1 MSGIIK
7 LTLPDLK
14 IIEAEKGSTA
24 FDVVGKIGKGL
35 QKAALAVKVDGV
47 ILDLACIIEKDA
59 ALNVITFDSPEG
71 KDIFRH
77 SASHL
82 MAQAVKRLYPG
93 AKIAIGPAIENGF
106 YYDFDIE
113 DRITVE
119 DFEKIEAEM
128 KKIVDENLDIVRE
141 DISSNE
147 AIKIFEKLNEPYKAE
162 MIKDLGADT
171 VSIYKQGEFT
181 DLCRGPHLPK
191 TGALKAFK
199 LLSIAGAYWRGDEKN
214 RMLQRIYGTAFPDA
228 KELKKHLDFL
238 EEVKKR
244 DHRKLGK
251 DLDLYSTHEDAGGGL
266 IYWHPKGARIR
277 SIIEEWWRQEHF
289 AGGYEIL
296 YTPHV
301 GRSSLWETSGHLGF
315 YSENMYSPMN
325 IDGNEYYVKPM
336 NCPFH
341 IKIYQTSMHSYRDL
355 PLRWAELGTVYRYE
369 KSGVLH
375 GLLRVRGFTQD
386 DAHIFC
392 TESQIESEV
401 IEVLR
406 FSLRMWKILGFT
418 DIKAYLAT
426 KPEKSVGEAEKWET
440 AQKSLMKAVESE
452 NLKIE
457 LDEGGGAFYGPKIDL
472 KVRDSIGREWQ
483 MTTIQFDFNEPER
496 FDMYYIG
503 EDGQKQR
510 PYMVHRALLGSLER
524 FFGILIEHYSGKFP
538 VWLAPVQAM
547 LINVSEEQVDYIKEI
562 KSKMLSM
569 GMRPAMDLRNESI
582 GYKIKAAIGQKVP
595 YICVAGNK
603 EVESGKLSVRKR
615 GESDSKIMSIDEFFA
630 NLKAENDSKE

>member
-7 LTLPDLK
+7 LTLPDSK
-14 IIEAEKGSTA
+14 VIEAEKGSTA
-24 FDVVGKIGKGL
+24 FDIVGKIGKGL
-35 QKAALAVKVDGV
+35 QKAALAVKINGEYR
-47 ILDLACIIEKDA
+47 DLSAKIDDDA
-59 ALNVITFDSPEG
+59 LLNVLTFDSPEG
-71 KDIFRH
+71 KDIFWH

-82 MAQAVKRLYPG
+82 MAQAVKRIYPG

-113 DRITVE
+113 ERIAVE

-128 KKIVDENLDIVRE
+128 KKIADENLDIIRE
-141 DISSNE
+141 ELSSAE
-147 AIKIFEKLNEPYKAE
+147 AVKFFDKINEPYKAE
-162 MIKDLGADT
+162 MIKDLGAET
-171 VSIYKQGEFT
+171 VSLYKQGEFT
-181 DLCRGPHLPK
+181 DLCRGPHLIK
-191 TGALKAFK
+191 TGALKSFK
-199 LLSIAGAYWRGDEKN
+199 LLSLAGAYWRGDEKN
-214 RMLQRIYGTAFPDA
+214 RMLQRIYGTAFPDP

-238 EEVKKR
+238 DEIKKR

-277 SIIEEWWRQEHF
+277 SILEDWWRQEHF
-289 AGGYEIL
+289 AGGYDLL
-296 YTPHV
+296 YTPHI
-301 GRSSLWETSGHLGF
+301 GRSTLWETSGHLDF
-315 YSENMYSPMN
+315 YSENMYSPMDV
-325 IDGNEYYVKPM
+325 DGNEYYIKPM

-341 IKIYQTSMHSYRDL
+341 IKIYQTSLHSYRDL

-392 TESQIESEV
+392 TEAQIESEV
-401 IEVLR
+401 AEVLR

-426 KPEKSVGEAEKWET
+426 KPEKSVGENDKWET
-440 AQKSLMKAVESE
+440 AKKSLMKAVESE

-457 LDEGGGAFYGPKIDL
+457 IDEGGGAFYGPKIDL
-472 KVRDSIGREWQ
+472 KVRDALGREWQ
-483 MTTIQFDFNEPER
+483 MTTIQFDFNLPER
-496 FDMYYIG
+496 FDLYYIG

-524 FFGILIEHYSGKFP
+524 FFGILIEHYAGKFP
-538 VWLAPVQAM
+538 VWLSPVQAV
-547 LINVSEEQVDYIKEI
+547 LINVTEEQENYLKDI
-562 KSKMLSM
+562 KSRMLSM
-569 GMRPAMDLRNESI
+569 NMRPSLDLRNESI

-603 EVESGKLSVRKR
+603 EVESGNLSVRKR
-615 GESDSKIMSIDEFFA
+615 GENDSKIMSVDEFIKI
-630 NLKAENDSKE
+630 LKNEADSKE